1 MVLVDVKS
9 LEGHFFG
16 GIPVVS
22 CHLWTH
28 KGITVCHPQ
37 YRCHVWY
44 VYCLLQ
50 YIFWWFW
57 WVIWEKNV
65 IPASVTQMKKDR
77 DLLPSRCFLKSWH
90 LMREDSGMGWRKSK
104 FLSLWSRRGKQTGP
118 PKAMFVAFFKAFWFE
133 LKHDYGRK
141 DGWWLVHSKVFVWC
155 LPSFGEDLLFGIHLT
170 TRTTGTNLNQ
180 VETTKAPSDRRSST
194 SIGLS
199 CLTAMQIK
207 SANWILH
214 DLSADPPTVWV
225 TVEIWYQISI
235 DLNGFHLSIVSSEFT
250 LATAVSLQDPCIF
263 FWVACYA
270 CFPMER
276 KRLRH
281 SRTCRWE
288 LACRDCWTWWHYT

>member
-1 MVLVDVKS
+1 MGERMAGGWCIQRCLFAVYL
-9 LEGHFFG
+9 FF
-16 GIPVVS
+16 
-22 CHLWTH
+22 
-28 KGITVCHPQ
+28 
-37 YRCHVWY
+37 
-44 VYCLLQ
+44 
-50 YIFWWFW
+50 
-57 WVIWEKNV
+57 
-65 IPASVTQMKKDR
+65 A
-77 DLLPSRCFLKSWH
+77 
-90 LMREDSGMGWRKSK
+90 
-104 FLSLWSRRGKQTGP
+104 
-118 PKAMFVAFFKAFWFE
+118 
-133 LKHDYGRK
+133 
-141 DGWWLVHSKVFVWC
+141 
-155 LPSFGEDLLFGIHLT
+155 EDLLFGIRLT

-288 LACRDCWTWWHYT
+288 RHAGIAGLGDTIPSGTPNGQPNINESSTILP